1 MMDEPKPTGRP
12 PLEPRIKE
20 LENEVHALKT
30 RNQSLENRVAETE
43 VWLRRLDVSAINSN
57 PVGNAPQPMV

>member
-20 LENEVHALKT
+20 LENEVHQLKA
-30 RNQSLENRVAETE
+30 RNQAVENRLGQVET
-43 VWLRRLDVSAINSN
+43 WLRRLDVGATNSS
-57 PVGNAPQPMV
+57 PGGNAPVPME